1 MLCSYGT
8 HYVHIELPRG
18 HNGKIEHTGWQRDL
32 TFEGGGWGLSWTLQ
46 KWGLVAGIFGRE
58 GSVLLLWDTKVQT
71 HSQGLLLVS
80 LAEIQELSRLQLLS
94 CEFLNFILSGKDQQ
108 EAQTNEV

>member
-1 MLCSYGT
+1 M
-8 HYVHIELPRG
+8 
-18 HNGKIEHTGWQRDL
+18 IEHTGWQRDL

-46 KWGLVAGIFGRE
+46 KWGLVAGIFGRD
-58 GSVLLLWDTKVQT
+58 GSMLLLWDTKVQT